1 MVQYRQALL
10 ARRHAGRRSAG
21 HSDTGNQCGSELRH
35 VGEIGATKARRRN
48 NAEHQNRRCR
58 KHAAGRKATVYLC
71 FSSGLSSNYST
82 AAALLAQVKEE
93 FPDAPLYLVD
103 LMIGSTPEGL
113 LVLEALRQR
122 DSGLSAEELVEWAEQ
137 ARYFVQTAFMV
148 DDLDALHRGGRI
160 PASVAAAGSALNVKP
175 LLTFDTSGHLALTG
189 AARGR
194 KKGLKQMADFFAKE
208 HDTQGGSPVVLIG
221 NADCPK
227 DAEALRDLLAKQ
239 DESITVVQ
247 HNIGATIGS
256 HVGPGMVSISFW
268 GGDRRENMSVADRIA
283 AKIKRG

>member
-1 MVQYRQALL
+1 
-10 ARRHAGRRSAG
+10 
-21 HSDTGNQCGSELRH
+21 
-35 VGEIGATKARRRN
+35 
-48 NAEHQNRRCR
+48 
-58 KHAAGRKATVYLC
+58 
-71 FSSGLSSNYST
+71 
-82 AAALLAQVKEE
+82 
-93 FPDAPLYLVD
+93 
-103 LMIGSTPEGL
+103 
-113 LVLEALRQR
+113 
-122 DSGLSAEELVEWAEQ
+122 
-137 ARYFVQTAFMV
+137 MV

-160 PASVAAAGSALNVKP
+160 PASVAAAGSALNAKP
-175 LLTFDTSGHLALTG
+175 LLTFDTSGHLALMV

>member
-1 MVQYRQALL
+1 
-10 ARRHAGRRSAG
+10 
-21 HSDTGNQCGSELRH
+21 
-35 VGEIGATKARRRN
+35 
-48 NAEHQNRRCR
+48 
-58 KHAAGRKATVYLC
+58 
-71 FSSGLSSNYST
+71 
-82 AAALLAQVKEE
+82 
-93 FPDAPLYLVD
+93 
-103 LMIGSTPEGL
+103 
-113 LVLEALRQR
+113 
-122 DSGLSAEELVEWAEQ
+122 
-137 ARYFVQTAFMV
+137 
-148 DDLDALHRGGRI
+148 
-160 PASVAAAGSALNVKP
+160 
-175 LLTFDTSGHLALTG
+175 
-189 AARGR
+189 
-194 KKGLKQMADFFAKE
+194 MADFFAKE